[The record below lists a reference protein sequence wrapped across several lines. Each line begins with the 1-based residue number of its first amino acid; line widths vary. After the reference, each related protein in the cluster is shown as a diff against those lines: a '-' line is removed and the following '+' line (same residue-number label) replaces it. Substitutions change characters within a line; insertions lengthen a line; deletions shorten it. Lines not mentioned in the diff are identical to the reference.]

1 MQYANKFQWYLSENE
16 NWQKTLQQQTSEIPK
31 MEKVLTG
38 VHYDDAISKEEM
50 ESGRAHFGKQLQI
63 QQEEMKL
70 LDSEIGKQQKRL
82 AKECETDTDNGIE
95 AFCTQDI
102 LRQRIRDTEK
112 TYVELKCNLM
122 AFLSTVL

>member
-50 ESGRAHFGKQLQI
+50 ESGRAHFGKQLTLI
-63 QQEEMKL
+63 
-70 LDSEIGKQQKRL
+70 
-82 AKECETDTDNGIE
+82 
-95 AFCTQDI
+95 
-102 LRQRIRDTEK
+102 RIHQPII
-112 TYVELKCNLM
+112 
-122 AFLSTVL
+122 FLNHTI